1 MKKYIIF
8 GIVLVVAGLLYGVI
22 DVAKAKKEK
31 ENLISYN
38 RDIRPVLSDKCFSCH
53 GPDVSKV
60 KAGLR
65 LDLPASAFAELEK
78 NKGHF
83 AIVPGNPD
91 KSELIKRISSND
103 PGIMMPMPESH
114 LARLTTDEIKLFTKW
129 IEQGAKYEKHWAF
142 VAPVKEAIPEVD
154 NSKWVKN
161 EIDPFILEKMEAKGF
176 EPNETA
182 SREAL
187 IKRAYADITGLAPSY
202 EELNQW
208 RNNTSDNWYAQLLD
222 KLLQKPAYGEKMA
235 LLWMDLARY
244 ADSYGFQDDNIRSQ
258 WPWRDWVI
266 NAFNTNMHYDQFLT
280 QQIAGDLLPNASKS
294 TILATAFFRN
304 HKYTEEGGVI
314 EEEYRVSYNIDKTR
328 TYGKAIL
335 GVTIECAQCHDHKYD
350 PFSNKDYYQLYAF
363 FNMSKEKGYEGDVSI
378 STPAKNPK
386 LFITKEEQSKFL
398 SFINHVDTNKLEVSV
413 MDDWKMGDTGKTR
426 PTYILSR
433 GSYDAPTT
441 VEVKPTALESIM
453 SFDTLKYERNRL
465 GLAKWT
471 VEKKN
476 PLTARVFVN
485 FIWQEIFGKGF
496 VKTSSDYGLQG
507 ELPSHPA
514 LLDWLAVDF
523 MEHNW
528 DVKYLMKKILSSNTY
543 QQSSVVSKKQ
553 LEQDPD
559 NLYYT
564 RSPRIRFKAE
574 IVRDWVLGTSGI
586 LNPMIGGPSVKP
598 YQPKGVWESTTSG
611 RGVLASYKQDHG
623 PAIYRRG
630 LYTFIKLTAPP
641 PSMMIFD
648 ASNRDQ
654 CEAKR
659 ASTNTPLQALT
670 MLNDPAV
677 LEASRVL
684 AENISVGNKS
694 LEDKLEQAFETIVI
708 RKPSRFERNKLMD
721 YCAKQVAFFNSN
733 APLLKNT
740 LTVGEYQHPTKKYNE
755 AEAAVNK
762 SLSFR
767 GPSAY
772 RFLILCELVRNGADG
787 FNGRFFQILPKVLIY
802 FEIKLIFEKTRV
814 YFNLFF
820 L

>member
-8 GIVLVVAGLLYGVI
+8 GIVLVVAGLLYGVV
-22 DVAKAKKEK
+22 DFANAKKQK

-114 LARLTTDEIKLFTKW
+114 LARLTTDEIKLFSKW

-142 VAPVKEAIPEVD
+142 VAPAKEALPEVD

-176 EPNETA
+176 DPNETA

-187 IKRAYADITGLAPSY
+187 IKRAYADITGLAPTY
-202 EELNQW
+202 EELNTW

-222 KLLQKPAYGEKMA
+222 KLLLKPAYGEKMA

-280 QQIAGDLLPNASKS
+280 QQIAGDLLPTASKS

-386 LFITKEEQSKFL
+386 LFITKEEQSKLL
-398 SFINHVDTNKLEVSV
+398 SFINNVDTNKLEVSV
-413 MDDWKMGDTGKTR
+413 MGDWKMGDTGKTR

-441 VEVKPTALESIM
+441 IEVKPTALESILP
-453 SFDTLKYERNRL
+453 FDTLKYERNRL

-559 NLYYT
+559 NVYYT

-586 LNPMIGGPSVKP
+586 LNPTIGGPSVKP

-684 AENISVGNKS
+684 AENISVGNKT

-721 YCAKQVAFFNSN
+721 YCEKQVAFFNGN

-740 LTVGEYQHPTKKYNE
+740 LAVGEYKHPTKKYNE
-755 AEAAVNK
+755 AEAAALMK
-762 SLSFR
+762 TI
-767 GPSAY
+767 
-772 RFLILCELVRNGADG
+772 LIL
-787 FNGRFFQILPKVLIY
+787 Y
-802 FEIKLIFEKTRV
+802 
-814 YFNLFF
+814 NLEETITKS
-820 L
+820 

>member
-8 GIVLVVAGLLYGVI
+8 GILLVVAGLLYGVI
-22 DVAKAKKEK
+22 DLAKAKKEK

-38 RDIRPVLSDKCFSCH
+38 RDIRPILSDKCFSCH
-53 GPDVSKV
+53 GPDVSKI

-114 LARLTTDEIKLFTKW
+114 LARLTTDEIKLFSKW

-142 VAPVKEAIPEVD
+142 VAPIKEALPEVD

-176 EPNETA
+176 DPNETA

-187 IKRAYADITGLAPSY
+187 IKRAYADITGLAPTY

-208 RNNTSDNWYAQLLD
+208 RNNSSDNWYAQLLD

-280 QQIAGDLLPNASKS
+280 QQIAGDLLPTASKS
-294 TILATAFFRN
+294 SILATAFFRN

-386 LFITKEEQSKFL
+386 LFITKEEQSKLL

-413 MDDWKMGDTGKTR
+413 MGDWKMGDTGKTR

-433 GSYDAPTT
+433 GSYDAPTK
-441 VEVKPTALESIM
+441 VEVKPTALESILP
-453 SFDTLKYERNRL
+453 FDTLKYERNRL

-684 AENISVGNKS
+684 AENISVSNKS

-721 YCAKQVAFFNSN
+721 YCAKQVAFFNGN

-740 LTVGEYQHPTKKYNE
+740 LAVGEYQHPTKKYNE
-755 AEAAVNK
+755 AEAAALMK
-762 SLSFR
+762 TI
-767 GPSAY
+767 
-772 RFLILCELVRNGADG
+772 LIL
-787 FNGRFFQILPKVLIY
+787 Y
-802 FEIKLIFEKTRV
+802 
-814 YFNLFF
+814 NLEETITKS
-820 L
+820 

>member
-8 GIVLVVAGLLYGVI
+8 GILLVVAGLLYGVSNF
-22 DVAKAKKEK
+22 AKAKKEK
-31 ENLISYN
+31 ETLISYN

-53 GPDVSKV
+53 GPDVSKI

-83 AIVPGNPD
+83 AIVPGKPD
-91 KSELIKRISSND
+91 QSELIKRISSND

-142 VAPVKEAIPEVD
+142 EAPVKEALPEVD

-176 EPNETA
+176 TPNETA

-187 IKRAYADITGLAPSY
+187 IKRAYADITGLAPTY

-208 RNNTSDNWYAQLLD
+208 RNNSSDNWYAQLLD

-280 QQIAGDLLPNASKS
+280 QQIAGDLLPTASKS
-294 TILATAFFRN
+294 SILATAFFRN

-363 FNMSKEKGYEGDVSI
+363 FNMSKEKGFEGDVSI

-386 LFITKEEQSKFL
+386 LFITKEEQSKLL

-413 MDDWKMGDTGKTR
+413 MGDWKMGDTGKTR

-453 SFDTLKYERNRL
+453 PVDTLKYERNRL

-528 DVKYLMKKILSSNTY
+528 DVKYLMKKLLSSNTY

-559 NLYYT
+559 NVYYT

-684 AENISVGNKS
+684 AENISLGNKT

-721 YCAKQVAFFNSN
+721 YCEKQVAFFNGN

-740 LTVGEYQHPTKKYNE
+740 LAVGEYKHPTKKYNE
-755 AEAAVNK
+755 AEAAALMK
-762 SLSFR
+762 TI
-767 GPSAY
+767 
-772 RFLILCELVRNGADG
+772 LIL
-787 FNGRFFQILPKVLIY
+787 Y
-802 FEIKLIFEKTRV
+802 
-814 YFNLFF
+814 NLEETITKS
-820 L
+820 

>member
-8 GIVLVVAGLLYGVI
+8 GILLVVAGLLYGVI
-22 DVAKAKKEK
+22 DLAKAKKEK

-38 RDIRPVLSDKCFSCH
+38 RDIRPILSDKCFSCH
-53 GPDVSKV
+53 GPDVSKI

-83 AIVPGNPD
+83 AIVPGKPD
-91 KSELIKRISSND
+91 QSELIKRISSND

-142 VAPVKEAIPEVD
+142 VAPIKEALPEVD

-176 EPNETA
+176 DPNETA

-187 IKRAYADITGLAPSY
+187 IKRAYADITGLAPTY
-202 EELNQW
+202 EELNTW
-208 RNNTSDNWYAQLLD
+208 RNNSSDNWYAQLLD

-280 QQIAGDLLPNASKS
+280 QQIAGDLLPAASKS
-294 TILATAFFRN
+294 SILATAFFRN

-386 LFITKEEQSKFL
+386 LFITKEEQSKLL

-413 MDDWKMGDTGKTR
+413 MGDWKMGDTGKTR

-441 VEVKPTALESIM
+441 VEVKPTALESILP
-453 SFDTLKYERNRL
+453 FDTLKYERNRL

-684 AENISVGNKS
+684 AENISVSNKS

-721 YCAKQVAFFNSN
+721 YCEKQVAFFNGN
-733 APLLKNT
+733 APILKNT
-740 LTVGEYQHPTKKYNE
+740 LAVGEYQHPTKKYNE
-755 AEAAVNK
+755 AEAAALMK
-762 SLSFR
+762 TI
-767 GPSAY
+767 
-772 RFLILCELVRNGADG
+772 LIL
-787 FNGRFFQILPKVLIY
+787 Y
-802 FEIKLIFEKTRV
+802 
-814 YFNLFF
+814 NLEETITKS
-820 L
+820 

>member
-8 GIVLVVAGLLYGVI
+8 GIIVVVAGLLYGVI
-22 DVAKAKKEK
+22 DLAKAKKEK
-31 ENLISYN
+31 EPLISYN

-83 AIVPGNPD
+83 AIVPGNPE

-103 PGIMMPMPESH
+103 PAIMMPMPESH

-142 VAPVKEAIPEVD
+142 VAPVKEALPEVD

-187 IKRAYADITGLAPSY
+187 IKRAYADITGLAPTY

-208 RNNTSDNWYAQLLD
+208 RNNSSDNWYAQLLD
-222 KLLQKPAYGEKMA
+222 KLLLKPAYGEKMA

-280 QQIAGDLLPNASKS
+280 QQIAGDLLPTASKS

-386 LFITKEEQSKFL
+386 LFITKEEQSKLL
-398 SFINHVDTNKLEVSV
+398 SFINHIDTNKLEVSV
-413 MDDWKMGDTGKTR
+413 MGDWKMGDTGKVR

-441 VEVKPTALESIM
+441 IEVKPTALESIM
-453 SFDTLKYERNRL
+453 PFDTLKYERNRL

-471 VEKKN
+471 VEKTN

-721 YCAKQVAFFNSN
+721 YCAKQVAFFNGN

-740 LTVGEYQHPTKKYNE
+740 LAVGEYQHPSKKYNE
-755 AEAAVNK
+755 AEAAALMK
-762 SLSFR
+762 TI
-767 GPSAY
+767 
-772 RFLILCELVRNGADG
+772 LIL
-787 FNGRFFQILPKVLIY
+787 Y
-802 FEIKLIFEKTRV
+802 
-814 YFNLFF
+814 NLEETITKS
-820 L
+820 

>member
-8 GIVLVVAGLLYGVI
+8 GILLAVAGLLYGVI
-22 DVAKAKKEK
+22 DFAKAKKEK
-31 ENLISYN
+31 ESLISYN
-38 RDIRPVLSDKCFSCH
+38 RDIRPILSDKCFSCH
-53 GPDVSKV
+53 GPDVSKI

-142 VAPVKEAIPEVD
+142 VAPIKEALPEVD

-176 EPNETA
+176 DPNETA

-187 IKRAYADITGLAPSY
+187 IKRAYADITGLAPTY
-202 EELNQW
+202 EELNTW
-208 RNNTSDNWYAQLLD
+208 RNNSSDNWYAQLLD

-280 QQIAGDLLPNASKS
+280 QQIAGDLLPTASKS
-294 TILATAFFRN
+294 SILATAFFRN

-386 LFITKEEQSKFL
+386 LFITKEEQSKLL

-413 MDDWKMGDTGKTR
+413 MGDWKMGDTGKTR

-441 VEVKPTALESIM
+441 VEVKPTALESILP
-453 SFDTLKYERNRL
+453 FDTLKYERNRL

-564 RSPRIRFKAE
+564 RSPRVRFKAE

-684 AENISVGNKS
+684 AENISVSNKS

-721 YCAKQVAFFNSN
+721 YCAKQVAFFNGN

-740 LTVGEYQHPTKKYNE
+740 LAVGEYQHPTKKYNE
-755 AEAAVNK
+755 AEAAALMK
-762 SLSFR
+762 TI
-767 GPSAY
+767 
-772 RFLILCELVRNGADG
+772 LIL
-787 FNGRFFQILPKVLIY
+787 Y
-802 FEIKLIFEKTRV
+802 
-814 YFNLFF
+814 NLEETITKS
-820 L
+820 

>member
-1 MKKYIIF
+1 MKKYTVI
-8 GIVLVVAGLLYGVI
+8 GMIVLGASIFCIITYF
-22 DVAKAKKEK
+22 AKAKKEK
-31 ENLISYN
+31 ETLISYN

-53 GPDVSKV
+53 GPDISKV

-65 LDLPASAFAELEK
+65 LDLPSSAFAELEK

-91 KSELIKRISSND
+91 KSELIKRVSSND
-103 PGIMMPMPESH
+103 PAIMMPVPESH
-114 LARLTTDEIKLFTKW
+114 LARLTTDEIKLFKKW

-142 VAPVKEAIPEVD
+142 VTPVKAPLPEVE
-154 NSKWVKN
+154 NTKWIKN

-176 EPNETA
+176 SPNETA
-182 SREAL
+182 TKETL
-187 IKRAYADITGLAPSY
+187 IKRAFVDIIGLAPSY
-202 EELNQW
+202 EQLNQW
-208 RNNTSDNWYAQLLD
+208 RNNTSDNWYSQLLD
-222 KLLQKPAYGEKMA
+222 HLLQKPAYGEKMA

-244 ADSYGFQDDNIRSQ
+244 ADSYGFQDDNIRTQ

-266 NAFNTNMHYDQFLT
+266 NAFNSNMHYDQFLT
-280 QQIAGDLLPNASKS
+280 QQIAGDLLPNANKS
-294 TILATAFFRN
+294 SILATAFFRN

-314 EEEYRVSYNIDKTR
+314 DEEYRVSYNIDKTR

-386 LFITKEEQSKFL
+386 LFITKEEQTKFL
-398 SFINHVDTNKLEVSV
+398 SFINHTDTNKLEVSV
-413 MDDWKMGDTGKTR
+413 MGDWKIGDTVKAR

-433 GSYDAPTT
+433 GRYDAPTT
-441 VEVKPTALESIM
+441 TEVKPTALESIM
-453 SFDTLKYERNRL
+453 PFDTLKYERNRL

-485 FIWQEIFGKGF
+485 FIWQEIFGKGI

-523 MEHNW
+523 MDHQW
-528 DVKYLMKKILSSNTY
+528 DIKYLVKKILSSNTY

-553 LEQDPD
+553 LEQDPE
-559 NLYYT
+559 NIYYT

-574 IVRDWVLGTSGI
+574 IIRDWVLGTSGI
-586 LNPMIGGPSVKP
+586 LNPMLGGPSVKP

-641 PSMMIFD
+641 PSMMVFD

-670 MLNDPAV
+670 MLNDPTV

-684 AENISVGNKS
+684 AENISLTNKS
-694 LEDKLEQAFETIVI
+694 LEDKLDQAFETIVI
-708 RKPSRFERNKLMD
+708 RKPSRFERNKLIN
-721 YCAKQVAFFNSN
+721 YCEKQIAFYTTNRN
-733 APLLKNT
+733 VLKNT
-740 LTVGEYQHPTKKYNE
+740 LEVGEYKHPSKKYNE
-755 AEAAVNK
+755 AEAAALMK
-762 SLSFR
+762 TI
-767 GPSAY
+767 
-772 RFLILCELVRNGADG
+772 LIL
-787 FNGRFFQILPKVLIY
+787 Y
-802 FEIKLIFEKTRV
+802 
-814 YFNLFF
+814 NLEETITKS
-820 L
+820 

>member
-8 GIVLVVAGLLYGVI
+8 GILLVVAGLLYGVI
-22 DVAKAKKEK
+22 DLAKAKKEK

-38 RDIRPVLSDKCFSCH
+38 RDIRPILSDKCFSCH
-53 GPDVSKV
+53 GPDVSKI

-142 VAPVKEAIPEVD
+142 VAPIKEALPEVD

-176 EPNETA
+176 DPNETA

-187 IKRAYADITGLAPSY
+187 IKRAYADITGLAPTY

-208 RNNTSDNWYAQLLD
+208 RNNSSDNWYAQLLD

-280 QQIAGDLLPNASKS
+280 QQIAGDLLPTASKS
-294 TILATAFFRN
+294 SILATAFFRN

-386 LFITKEEQSKFL
+386 LFITKEEQSKLL

-413 MDDWKMGDTGKTR
+413 MGDWKMGDTGKTR

-441 VEVKPTALESIM
+441 VEVKPTALESILP
-453 SFDTLKYERNRL
+453 FDTLKYERNRL

-684 AENISVGNKS
+684 AENISVSNKS

-721 YCAKQVAFFNSN
+721 YCAKQVAFFNGN

-740 LTVGEYQHPTKKYNE
+740 LAVGEYQHPTKKYNE
-755 AEAAVNK
+755 AEAAALMK
-762 SLSFR
+762 TI
-767 GPSAY
+767 
-772 RFLILCELVRNGADG
+772 LIL
-787 FNGRFFQILPKVLIY
+787 Y
-802 FEIKLIFEKTRV
+802 
-814 YFNLFF
+814 NLEETITKS
-820 L
+820 

>member
-1 MKKYIIF
+1 MKKYIII
-8 GIVLVVAGLLYGVI
+8 GIVLVVAGLIYGVI
-22 DVAKAKKEK
+22 DLANTKKQK

-83 AIVPGNPD
+83 AIVPGNPE
-91 KSELIKRISSND
+91 KSELIRRVSSND
-103 PGIMMPMPESH
+103 PAIMMPVPESH

-154 NSKWVKN
+154 NTKWVKN

-202 EELNQW
+202 EELNAW
-208 RNNTSDNWYAQLLD
+208 RNNTSDNWYTQLLD

-280 QQIAGDLLPNASKS
+280 QQIAGDLMPNASKS
-294 TILATAFFRN
+294 NILATAFFRN

-386 LFITKEEQSKFL
+386 LFITKEEQSKLL

-413 MDDWKMGDTGKTR
+413 MGDWKMGDTGKVR

-441 VEVKPTALESIM
+441 IEVKPTALESIM
-453 SFDTLKYERNRL
+453 PFDTLKYERNRL

-471 VEKKN
+471 VEKTN

-528 DVKYLMKKILSSNTY
+528 DVKYLVKKILSSNTY
-543 QQSSVVSKKQ
+543 QQSSVVTKKQ

-684 AENISVGNKS
+684 AENISVGNKT

-721 YCAKQVAFFNSN
+721 YCEKQVAFFNGN

-740 LTVGEYQHPTKKYNE
+740 LAVGEYKHPTKKYNE
-755 AEAAVNK
+755 AEAAALMK
-762 SLSFR
+762 TI
-767 GPSAY
+767 
-772 RFLILCELVRNGADG
+772 LIL
-787 FNGRFFQILPKVLIY
+787 Y
-802 FEIKLIFEKTRV
+802 
-814 YFNLFF
+814 NLEETITKS
-820 L
+820 

>member
-8 GIVLVVAGLLYGVI
+8 GIVLVVAGLLYGVV
-22 DVAKAKKEK
+22 DFANAKKQK
-31 ENLISYN
+31 ETLVSYN

-53 GPDVSKV
+53 GPDVSKI

-83 AIVPGNPD
+83 AIVPGNPE

-114 LARLTTDEIKLFTKW
+114 LARLTTDEIKLFSKW

-142 VAPVKEAIPEVD
+142 VAPVKEALPEVD

-176 EPNETA
+176 DPNETA

-187 IKRAYADITGLAPSY
+187 IKRAYADITGLAPTY
-202 EELNQW
+202 EELNTW

-222 KLLQKPAYGEKMA
+222 KLLKKPAYGEKMA

-280 QQIAGDLLPNASKS
+280 QQIAGDLLPTASKS
-294 TILATAFFRN
+294 SILATAFFRN

-363 FNMSKEKGYEGDVSI
+363 FNMSKEKGFEGDVSM

-386 LFITKEEQSKFL
+386 LFITKEEQSKLL
-398 SFINHVDTNKLEVSV
+398 SFINNVDTNKLEVSV
-413 MDDWKMGDTGKTR
+413 MGDWKMGDTGKVR

-441 VEVKPTALESIM
+441 IEVKPTALESILP
-453 SFDTLKYERNRL
+453 FDTLKYERNRL

-471 VEKKN
+471 VEKTN

-721 YCAKQVAFFNSN
+721 YCAKQVAFFNGN

-740 LTVGEYQHPTKKYNE
+740 LAVGEYKHPTKKYNE
-755 AEAAVNK
+755 AEAAALMK
-762 SLSFR
+762 TI
-767 GPSAY
+767 
-772 RFLILCELVRNGADG
+772 LIL
-787 FNGRFFQILPKVLIY
+787 Y
-802 FEIKLIFEKTRV
+802 
-814 YFNLFF
+814 NLEETITKS
-820 L
+820 

>member
-8 GIVLVVAGLLYGVI
+8 GILLVVAGLLYGVI
-22 DVAKAKKEK
+22 DLANAKKQK

-83 AIVPGNPD
+83 AIVPGNPE

-142 VAPVKEAIPEVD
+142 VAPVKEALPEVD

-176 EPNETA
+176 DPNETA

-187 IKRAYADITGLAPSY
+187 IKRAYADITGLAPTY

-208 RNNTSDNWYAQLLD
+208 RNNSSDNWYAQLLD
-222 KLLQKPAYGEKMA
+222 KLLLKPAYGEKMA

-280 QQIAGDLLPNASKS
+280 QQIAGDLLPTASKS
-294 TILATAFFRN
+294 SILATAFFRN

-386 LFITKEEQSKFL
+386 LFITKEEQSKLL
-398 SFINHVDTNKLEVSV
+398 SFINHIDTNKLEVSV
-413 MDDWKMGDTGKTR
+413 MGDWKMGDTGKVR

-441 VEVKPTALESIM
+441 IEVKPTALESIM
-453 SFDTLKYERNRL
+453 PFDTLKYERNRL

-471 VEKKN
+471 VEKTN

-528 DVKYLMKKILSSNTY
+528 DVKYLIKKILSSNTY

-684 AENISVGNKS
+684 AENISVGNKT

-721 YCAKQVAFFNSN
+721 YCAKQVAFFNGN

-740 LTVGEYQHPTKKYNE
+740 LAVGEYQHPSKKYNE
-755 AEAAVNK
+755 AEAAALMK
-762 SLSFR
+762 TI
-767 GPSAY
+767 
-772 RFLILCELVRNGADG
+772 LIL
-787 FNGRFFQILPKVLIY
+787 Y
-802 FEIKLIFEKTRV
+802 
-814 YFNLFF
+814 NLEETITKS
-820 L
+820 

>member
-1 MKKYIIF
+1 MKKYTLIGI
-8 GIVLVVAGLLYGVI
+8 IVLVAGLIYTVTFFTHQ
-22 DVAKAKKEK
+22 KKET
-31 ENLISYN
+31 LISYN
-38 RDIRPVLSDKCFSCH
+38 RDIRPVLSDKCFACH

-65 LDLPASAFAELEK
+65 LDLPSSAFAELEK

-91 KSELIKRISSND
+91 KSELIKRVSSND
-103 PGIMMPMPESH
+103 PAIMMPIPESH
-114 LARLTTDEIKLFTKW
+114 LARLTTDEIKLFKKW

-142 VAPVKEAIPEVD
+142 VAPVKAPLPEVS

-176 EPNETA
+176 SPNESA
-182 SREAL
+182 SKEVL
-187 IKRAYADITGLAPSY
+187 IKRAFVDITGLAPSY
-202 EELNQW
+202 AQLEQW
-208 RNNTSDNWYAQLLD
+208 RNNNNDNWYSQLLD
-222 KLLQKPAYGEKMA
+222 NLLQKPAYGEKMA

-266 NAFNTNMHYDQFLT
+266 NAFNSNMHYDQFLT
-280 QQIAGDLLPNASKS
+280 QQIAGDLLPNANKS

-314 EEEYRVSYNIDKTR
+314 DEEYRVSYNIDKTR

-386 LFITKEEQSKFL
+386 LFITKEEQTKFL
-398 SFINHVDTNKLEVSV
+398 SFINHADTNKLEVSV
-413 MDDWKMGDTGKTR
+413 MGDWKIGDTVKAR

-433 GSYDAPTT
+433 GRYDAPTT
-441 VEVKPTALESIM
+441 TEVKPTALESIM
-453 SFDTLKYERNRL
+453 PFDTLKYERNRW

-485 FIWQEIFGKGF
+485 FIWQEIFGKGI

-523 MEHNW
+523 MEHQW
-528 DVKYLMKKILSSNTY
+528 DIKYLVKKILSSNTY

-553 LEQDPD
+553 LEQDPE
-559 NLYYT
+559 NIYYT

-574 IVRDWVLGTSGI
+574 IIRDWVLGTSGI
-586 LNPMIGGPSVKP
+586 LNPVIGGPSVKP

-623 PAIYRRG
+623 PSIYRRG

-641 PSMMIFD
+641 PSMMVFD

-659 ASTNTPLQALT
+659 PSTNTPLQALT
-670 MLNDPAV
+670 MLNDPTV

-684 AENISVGNKS
+684 AENISLSNKS

-708 RKPSRFERNKLMD
+708 RKPSRFERNKLIN
-721 YCAKQVAFFNSN
+721 YCEKQVAYYQGNT
-733 APLLKNT
+733 ALLKNT
-740 LTVGEYQHPTKKYNE
+740 LSVGEYKHPSQKYNE
-755 AEAAVNK
+755 AEAAALMK
-762 SLSFR
+762 TI
-767 GPSAY
+767 
-772 RFLILCELVRNGADG
+772 LIL
-787 FNGRFFQILPKVLIY
+787 Y
-802 FEIKLIFEKTRV
+802 
-814 YFNLFF
+814 NLEETITKS
-820 L
+820 

>member
-22 DVAKAKKEK
+22 DLAKAKKEK

-38 RDIRPVLSDKCFSCH
+38 RDIRPILSDKCFSCH
-53 GPDVSKV
+53 GPDVSKI

-83 AIVPGNPD
+83 AIVPGNPE

-103 PGIMMPMPESH
+103 PAIMMPMPESH
-114 LARLTTDEIKLFTKW
+114 LARLTTEEIKLFTKW

-142 VAPVKEAIPEVD
+142 VAPVKEALPEVD

-187 IKRAYADITGLAPSY
+187 IKRAYADITGLAPTY

-208 RNNTSDNWYAQLLD
+208 RNNSSDNWYAQLLD
-222 KLLQKPAYGEKMA
+222 KLLLKPAYGEKMA

-280 QQIAGDLLPNASKS
+280 QQIAGDLLPTASKS
-294 TILATAFFRN
+294 SILATAFFRN

-386 LFITKEEQSKFL
+386 LFITKEEQSKLL
-398 SFINHVDTNKLEVSV
+398 SFINHIDTNKLEVSV
-413 MDDWKMGDTGKTR
+413 MGDWKMGDTGKVR

-441 VEVKPTALESIM
+441 IEVKPTALESIM
-453 SFDTLKYERNRL
+453 PFDTLKYERNRL

-471 VEKKN
+471 VEKTN

-721 YCAKQVAFFNSN
+721 YCAKQVAFFNGN

-740 LTVGEYQHPTKKYNE
+740 LAVGEYQHPTKKYNE
-755 AEAAVNK
+755 AEAAALMK
-762 SLSFR
+762 TI
-767 GPSAY
+767 
-772 RFLILCELVRNGADG
+772 LIL
-787 FNGRFFQILPKVLIY
+787 Y
-802 FEIKLIFEKTRV
+802 
-814 YFNLFF
+814 NLEETITKS
-820 L
+820 

>member
-8 GIVLVVAGLLYGVI
+8 GILLAVAGLLYGVI
-22 DVAKAKKEK
+22 DFAKAKKEK
-31 ENLISYN
+31 ESLISYN
-38 RDIRPVLSDKCFSCH
+38 RDIRPILSDKCFSCH
-53 GPDVSKV
+53 GPDVSKI

-114 LARLTTDEIKLFTKW
+114 LARLTTEEIKLFTKW

-142 VAPVKEAIPEVD
+142 VAPIKEALPEVD

-176 EPNETA
+176 DPNETA

-187 IKRAYADITGLAPSY
+187 IKRAYADITGLAPTY

-208 RNNTSDNWYAQLLD
+208 RNNSSDNWYAQLLD

-280 QQIAGDLLPNASKS
+280 QQIAGDLLPTASKS

-363 FNMSKEKGYEGDVSI
+363 FNMSKEKGFEGDVSI

-386 LFITKEEQSKFL
+386 LFITKEEQSKLL

-413 MDDWKMGDTGKTR
+413 MGDWKMGDTGKTR

-441 VEVKPTALESIM
+441 VEVKPTALESILP
-453 SFDTLKYERNRL
+453 FDTLKYERNRL

-684 AENISVGNKS
+684 AENISVSNKS

-721 YCAKQVAFFNSN
+721 YCAKQVAFFNGN

-740 LTVGEYQHPTKKYNE
+740 LAVGEYQHPTKKYNE
-755 AEAAVNK
+755 AEAAALMK
-762 SLSFR
+762 TI
-767 GPSAY
+767 
-772 RFLILCELVRNGADG
+772 LIL
-787 FNGRFFQILPKVLIY
+787 Y
-802 FEIKLIFEKTRV
+802 
-814 YFNLFF
+814 NLEETITKS
-820 L
+820 

>member
-8 GIVLVVAGLLYGVI
+8 GILLAVAGLLYGVI
-22 DVAKAKKEK
+22 DFAKAKKEK
-31 ENLISYN
+31 ESLISYN
-38 RDIRPVLSDKCFSCH
+38 RDIRPILSDKCFSCH
-53 GPDVSKV
+53 GPDVSKI

-83 AIVPGNPD
+83 AIVPGNPE

-114 LARLTTDEIKLFTKW
+114 LARLTTDEIKLFSKW

-142 VAPVKEAIPEVD
+142 VAPIKEALPEVD

-176 EPNETA
+176 DPNETA

-187 IKRAYADITGLAPSY
+187 IKRAYADITGLAPTY
-202 EELNQW
+202 EELNTW
-208 RNNTSDNWYAQLLD
+208 RNNSSDNWYAQLLD

-280 QQIAGDLLPNASKS
+280 QQIAGDLLPTASKS
-294 TILATAFFRN
+294 SILATAFFRN

-386 LFITKEEQSKFL
+386 LFITKEEQSKLL

-413 MDDWKMGDTGKTR
+413 MGDWKMGDTGKTR

-441 VEVKPTALESIM
+441 VEVKPTALESILP
-453 SFDTLKYERNRL
+453 FDTLKYERNRL

-684 AENISVGNKS
+684 AENISVSNKS

-721 YCAKQVAFFNSN
+721 YCAKQVTFFNGN

-740 LTVGEYQHPTKKYNE
+740 LAVGEYQHPTKKYNE
-755 AEAAVNK
+755 AEAAALMK
-762 SLSFR
+762 TI
-767 GPSAY
+767 
-772 RFLILCELVRNGADG
+772 LIL
-787 FNGRFFQILPKVLIY
+787 Y
-802 FEIKLIFEKTRV
+802 
-814 YFNLFF
+814 NLEETITKS
-820 L
+820 

>member
-8 GIVLVVAGLLYGVI
+8 GIVLVVAGLLYGVV
-22 DVAKAKKEK
+22 DFANAKKQK

-114 LARLTTDEIKLFTKW
+114 LARLTTDEIKLFSKW

-142 VAPVKEAIPEVD
+142 VAPAKEALPEVD

-176 EPNETA
+176 DPNETA

-187 IKRAYADITGLAPSY
+187 IKRAYADITGLAPTY
-202 EELNQW
+202 EELNTW
-208 RNNTSDNWYAQLLD
+208 RNNTSDNWYAALLD

-280 QQIAGDLLPNASKS
+280 QQIAGDLLPTASKS
-294 TILATAFFRN
+294 SILATAFFRN

-386 LFITKEEQSKFL
+386 LFITKEEQSKLL
-398 SFINHVDTNKLEVSV
+398 SFINNVDTNKLEVSV
-413 MDDWKMGDTGKTR
+413 MGDWKMGDTGKTR

-441 VEVKPTALESIM
+441 IEVKPTALESILP
-453 SFDTLKYERNRL
+453 FDTLKYERNRL

-471 VEKKN
+471 VEKTN

-528 DVKYLMKKILSSNTY
+528 DVKYLIKKILSSNTY

-684 AENISVGNKS
+684 AENISVGNKT

-721 YCAKQVAFFNSN
+721 YCEKQVAFFNGN
-733 APLLKNT
+733 APVLKNT
-740 LTVGEYQHPTKKYNE
+740 LAVGEYKHPTKKYNE
-755 AEAAVNK
+755 AEAAALMK
-762 SLSFR
+762 TI
-767 GPSAY
+767 
-772 RFLILCELVRNGADG
+772 LIL
-787 FNGRFFQILPKVLIY
+787 Y
-802 FEIKLIFEKTRV
+802 
-814 YFNLFF
+814 NLEETITKS
-820 L
+820 

>member
-22 DVAKAKKEK
+22 DLAKAKKEK

-38 RDIRPVLSDKCFSCH
+38 RDIRPILSDKCFSCH
-53 GPDVSKV
+53 GPDVSKI

-83 AIVPGNPD
+83 AIVPGNPE

-103 PGIMMPMPESH
+103 PAIMMPMPESH

-142 VAPVKEAIPEVD
+142 VAPVKEALPEVD

-187 IKRAYADITGLAPSY
+187 IKRAYADITGLAPTY

-208 RNNTSDNWYAQLLD
+208 RNNSSDNWYAQLLD
-222 KLLQKPAYGEKMA
+222 KLLLKPAYGEKMA

-280 QQIAGDLLPNASKS
+280 QQIAGDLLPTASKS
-294 TILATAFFRN
+294 SILATAFFRN

-363 FNMSKEKGYEGDVSI
+363 FNMSKEKGFEGDVSI

-386 LFITKEEQSKFL
+386 LYITKEEQSKLL
-398 SFINHVDTNKLEVSV
+398 SFINHIDTNKLEVSV
-413 MDDWKMGDTGKTR
+413 MGDWKMGDTGKVR

-441 VEVKPTALESIM
+441 IEVKPTALESIM
-453 SFDTLKYERNRL
+453 PFDTLKYERNRL

-471 VEKKN
+471 VEKTN

-721 YCAKQVAFFNSN
+721 YCAKQVAFFNGN

-740 LTVGEYQHPTKKYNE
+740 LAVGEYQHPTKKYNE
-755 AEAAVNK
+755 AEAAALMK
-762 SLSFR
+762 TI
-767 GPSAY
+767 
-772 RFLILCELVRNGADG
+772 LIL
-787 FNGRFFQILPKVLIY
+787 Y
-802 FEIKLIFEKTRV
+802 
-814 YFNLFF
+814 NLEETITKS
-820 L
+820 